1 MTYGEKVLSRL
12 SVPGVALLVVG
23 AALGFGAE
31 KLAALVFRGDE
42 EKARKAAVPLKL
54 GGLLVALA
62 GALIL
67 LDVFPNL

>member
-12 SVPGVALLVVG
+12 SVPGVALLVIG
-23 AALGFGAE
+23 AALCFGAE
-31 KLAALVFRGDE
+31 KLSGLVFRGDA
-42 EKARKAAVPLKL
+42 EKARKATTPLKF